1 MLEALCLPN
10 LKSNVVN
17 EDSFWDREHI
27 IPKFPDK
34 EAFRDWVCDTA
45 TEHCV
50 YSFIEGR
57 DPTQRIRSENPPTRV
72 RGVVLDYDAHFSDEE
87 VQAFVAHSLETDYPV
102 NLVGR
107 SYSGGIHAVWL
118 FERPLPVVGIQ
129 TLKAFM
135 RSVVRKVRGQRL
147 ARGLDQAYTDPA
159 KYYTVGGQWQKVS
172 STPIPFRYLSYWL
185 YDATST
191 RDLGTTGVEIPLD
204 RVYEE
209 VERRFP
215 GRWSGAFTEGA
226 RGVRFWDNAADN
238 ETAAVVRSTGM
249 QCFTGHQPFYQWVEI
264 FGPRFVEQFMSER
277 IGRVIADYYYD
288 GRSFWHAGESGQ
300 VQELSR
306 SDMSLLLK
314 VQYGLKAR
322 PPKGGGSSEHD
333 KALAEIITSKRVDA
347 ALPFVFNRNTI
358 VEVDQRRYFNT
369 SSLRPM
375 GMEEG
380 PVEWGRRFGLLAHW
394 LEGLFGP
401 EQLRYFLSWA
411 SRFYQSAVDG
421 DPATGQALFIVG
433 EPDSGKTL
441 LNTLLLSRLFGGHR
455 RAANFLLARD
465 NWNGDLFEAGLW
477 SLDDEVGEAD
487 RSQFSARLKEFVA
500 NYDFR
505 YSEKFRKGGKIIW
518 KGRLVS
524 TLNDDP
530 ISLQILPDLDMN
542 LLDKIMIFKVTKV
555 KDVEFTKEQIAE
567 LEAGL
572 PFLARYLYHYEIPED
587 LAVNPRFGVRSFI
600 HPDIHEKAMM
610 SSSSSMVGELVRFF
624 IRNYAFDKDE
634 EFVELTTP
642 EFMSRLQSL
651 FRGLNSH
658 IKMNQFRRGLSKL
671 AGQGHPNLTSAVKD
685 GSTVWRIYPDK

>member
-10 LKSNVVN
+10 LKSNTVN
-17 EDSFWDREHI
+17 EDAFWEKGLT

-34 EAFRDWVCDTA
+34 ETFRDWVCDTA

-72 RGVVLDYDAHFSDEE
+72 RGVVLDYDARFTDEE
-87 VQAFVAHSLETDYPV
+87 VSAFVAHSLETDYPV

-118 FERPLPVVGIQ
+118 FEQPLPVVGVQ
-129 TLKAFM
+129 TLKSFM
-135 RSVVRKVRGQRL
+135 RAVVRKVRGQRL
-147 ARGLDQAYTDPA
+147 ARGLDQAFTDPA
-159 KYYTVGGQWQKVS
+159 KYYTVGGSWQKVS

-185 YDATST
+185 YDATSVK
-191 RDLGTTGVEIPLD
+191 DLGTSGVEIPLE

-209 VERRFP
+209 VEKRFP

-277 IGRVIADYYYD
+277 IGKVIADYYYD
-288 GRSFWHAGESGQ
+288 GRNFWHTDDNGQ
-300 VQELSR
+300 VHELSR
-306 SDMSLLLK
+306 SDMALVLK
-314 VQYGLKAR
+314 VQYGLKTR
-322 PPKGGGSSEHD
+322 PPKGGGCSEHD
-333 KALAEIITSKRVDA
+333 KAMTEVITTKRVDA
-347 ALPFVFNRNTI
+347 ALPFVFNHDR
-358 VEVDQRRYFNT
+358 VVKVDDRVYFNT
-369 SSLRPM
+369 STLRPM

-380 PVEWGRRFGLLAHW
+380 PVNWGRRFDLLAHW
-394 LEGLFGP
+394 LEQFFGP
-401 EQLRYFLSWA
+401 EQLPYFLSWA
-411 SRFYQSAVDG
+411 ARFYQSAVDG
-421 DPATGQALFIVG
+421 DPATGQALFLVG

-487 RSQFSARLKEFVA
+487 RSLFSARLKEFVA

-505 YSEKFRKGGKIIW
+505 YSEKFRKGGKAIW

-524 TLNDDP
+524 TLNDDAV
-530 ISLQILPDLDMN
+530 SLQLLPDLDMS
-542 LLDKIMIFKVTKV
+542 LLDKIMIFKVSKV
-555 KDVEFTKEQIAE
+555 EGVEFSKEQIAE

-572 PFLARYLYHYEIPED
+572 PAFARFLYHYEMPVE
-587 LAVNPRFGVRSFI
+587 LTGSPRFGVKSFI
-600 HPDIHEKAMM
+600 HPEIHQKAMM
-610 SSSSSMVGELVRFF
+610 SSPSSFVGEL
-624 IRNYAFDKDE
+624 IRLFLNNYAFDKDE
-634 EFVELTTP
+634 EYVELTTP
-642 EFMSRLQSL
+642 ELMGRLHPL
-651 FRGLNSH
+651 FRGINNQ
-658 IKMNQFRRGLSKL
+658 IKMTHMRRGLAKL
-671 AGQGHPNLTSAVKD
+671 AGQGHPNISSVVRD
-685 GSTVWRIYPDK
+685 GALVWRIYPDK